1 MKPEERRLS
10 AITQVKV
17 LSPEMEFVA
26 QGQRV
31 CNLEASIAAGA
42 IGEPAAAC
50 RGLSPWQA
58 IELSTSELGR
68 AMPFPKEASN
78 KLKRRRRRYGGMAVG
93 PAHSRGVA
101 GVMPGAGECSLE
113 GAGGKTQRDEE
124 AQAVH

>member
-10 AITQVKV
+10 AITKVKV
-17 LSPEMEFVA
+17 LSPEIEFIA

-31 CNLEASIAAGA
+31 CNLEVSIAAGA
-42 IGEPAAAC
+42 IGESVAAC
-50 RGLSPWQA
+50 RGLRPWQV

-78 KLKRRRRRYGGMAVG
+78 KLKRQRWRYGGMAVG

-101 GVMPGAGECSLE
+101 GVMPGAGVDPLE
-113 GAGGKTQRDEE
+113 GAGSRTQRDEE